1 VAQYEDQCGR
11 PALLGDPYAPTPL
24 IPHALK
30 DRTEGTPARLNPQ
43 AQGPSGTYGTV
54 YFGGRMVKAEVS
66 SSILEPTELPQTEQ
80 V

>member
-11 PALLGDPYAPTPL
+11 PALLGDPYV
-24 IPHALK
+24 K